1 EAARDVFVPV
11 AEEVDGEVS
20 AVAQRRITLRLV
32 VHADQDLRRI
42 ERDRAERAHGEP
54 GRTAV
59 GVTRGD
65 ERAPRGE
72 VTENATK
79 LFGGDHST
87 YVSGRVGK
95 NQARAGAGRPAL
107 AGGRASNI
115 LLGSTLDETAAPSGS
130 NRRSTPGAVSFQR
143 LARAPPDGEHMN
155 TPQIGKRRSH
165 SGRPARRVYHSSVWR
180 ASRMSSTRCAASR
193 IPRARKTSSRWG
205 SAATSPSTAARS
217 ASRWRSRPS
226 RRRRRS

>member
-1 EAARDVFVPV
+1 FV
-11 AEEVDGEVS
+11 
-20 AVAQRRITLRLV
+20 I
-32 VHADQDLRRI
+32 HAHEDLRRI
-42 ERDRAERAHGEP
+42 ERDGAERADREAGGTPVCVP
-54 GRTAV
+54 G
-59 GVTRGD
+59 GD
-65 ERAPRGE
+65 DGDSRGE
-72 VTENATK
+72 VTENTAK
-79 LFGGDHST
+79 LFGSDHLN
-87 YVSGRVGK
+87 YVAGRVGE
-95 NQARAGAGRPAL
+95 NQARAGPGRPAL
-107 AGGRASNI
+107 AGGRASNVQ
-115 LLGSTLDETAAPSGS
+115 LGSTLDETAAPSGS

-193 IPRARKTSSRWG
+193 IPRARKTSLRWG
-205 SAATSPSTAARS
+205 SSATSPSTAARS